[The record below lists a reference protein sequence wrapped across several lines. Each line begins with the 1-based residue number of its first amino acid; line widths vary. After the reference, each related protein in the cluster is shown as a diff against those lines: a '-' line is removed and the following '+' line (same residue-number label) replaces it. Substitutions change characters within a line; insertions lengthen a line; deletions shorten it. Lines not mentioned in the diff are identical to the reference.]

1 MDNAKNCNRE
11 GATARFNGSA
21 FRVQRLEF
29 PDGSGQLK
37 SRPLTLN
44 REPFNPIVD
53 YVIHLWV
60 ADKMGIVCQEIWLV
74 YGNAIRMA

>member
-1 MDNAKNCNRE
+1 MDNAKNCNRQ
-11 GATARFNGSA
+11 GDRFNGSA
-21 FRVQRLEF
+21 FRVERLEF

-53 YVIHLWV
+53 YVIDLWV